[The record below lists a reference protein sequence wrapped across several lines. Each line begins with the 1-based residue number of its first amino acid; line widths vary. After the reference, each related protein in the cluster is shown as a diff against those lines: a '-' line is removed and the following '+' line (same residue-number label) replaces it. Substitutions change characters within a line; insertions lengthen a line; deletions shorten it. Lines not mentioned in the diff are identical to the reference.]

1 MMTNLIPMLID
12 RAQQLRDRH
21 VAEARDTLVTL
32 NTAQSVLQRLDD
44 FRIDFLA
51 RSPAATGACADAQ
64 ALQDY
69 QRFVGRLDEAITQQ
83 RQECERRRVRN
94 DAAQRQLLD
103 SQRRV
108 VALQAWQRRE
118 AHAQATRDSRRSQ
131 READEFAAHAVA
143 ARGPGEFGG
152 ALS

>member
-51 RSPAATGACADAQ
+51 R
-64 ALQDY
+64 
-69 QRFVGRLDEAITQQ
+69 
-83 RQECERRRVRN
+83 
-94 DAAQRQLLD
+94 
-103 SQRRV
+103 
-108 VALQAWQRRE
+108 
-118 AHAQATRDSRRSQ
+118 
-131 READEFAAHAVA
+131 
-143 ARGPGEFGG
+143 
-152 ALS
+152 